1 MRFLV
6 VGAGATGGYFGGRL
20 LEAGRDVTFLVR
32 PGRAEQ
38 LAATGL
44 AITSPAGDASLP
56 SPPTV
61 LAADLR
67 GAFDVVILSCKA
79 YDLDAAIE
87 SVAPAVGPDTAV
99 VPLLNGMR
107 HLDALD
113 ARFGPDRVLG
123 GSCFISARLDDA
135 GRVAHVSDIHRLAFG
150 ERSGG
155 RSPRVDAIAAA
166 MAGAKFEAAASDR
179 IVLEMWEKWV
189 FLASLAGITCLTRS
203 AVGDV
208 VAAGGAD
215 LAAAL
220 LEECRSVAAAAGY
233 SPRPESLQAALG
245 RLTDAGSAVT
255 ASMLGDVER
264 RGRTEADHILGDLL
278 RRRGGMADGDR
289 SLLRV
294 AYTAVKAAEAR
305 AARANRGRRGRDRDR
320 DSRVLAGG
328 ARGSAYR
335 SYTDSSGPFMAAGTG
350 GSHVARRPGWHGST
364 IFRKL
369 PVKAEITR
377 ADAPATRAVVPEK
390 VSLSPPLTDSHNCSQ
405 H

>member
-1 MRFLV
+1 MIAGGMVRGWVMRFLV

-32 PGRAEQ
+32 PGRAAQ

-44 AITSPAGDASLP
+44 AITSPAGDVSLP
-56 SPPTV
+56 PPPTV
-61 LAADLR
+61 LATDLR
-67 GAFDVVILSCKA
+67 NPFDVVILSCKA

-135 GRVAHVSDIHRLAFG
+135 GRVVHVSDIHRLVFG

-166 MAGAKFEAAASDR
+166 MAGAKFEAAASDQ

-189 FLASLAGITCLTRS
+189 FLAALAGITCLTRS

-220 LEECRSVAAAAGY
+220 LEECRSVAVAAGY
-233 SPRPESLQAALG
+233 PPRPESLQAALG

-278 RRRGGMADGDR
+278 RRRGGAADGDR
-289 SLLRV
+289 SLLRM
-294 AYTAVKAAEAR
+294 AYVAVKAAEAR
-305 AARANRGRRGRDRDR
+305 AARELRAE
-320 DSRVLAGG
+320 G
-328 ARGSAYR
+328 A
-335 SYTDSSGPFMAAGTG
+335 
-350 GSHVARRPGWHGST
+350 
-364 IFRKL
+364 
-369 PVKAEITR
+369 
-377 ADAPATRAVVPEK
+377 
-390 VSLSPPLTDSHNCSQ
+390 
-405 H
+405 